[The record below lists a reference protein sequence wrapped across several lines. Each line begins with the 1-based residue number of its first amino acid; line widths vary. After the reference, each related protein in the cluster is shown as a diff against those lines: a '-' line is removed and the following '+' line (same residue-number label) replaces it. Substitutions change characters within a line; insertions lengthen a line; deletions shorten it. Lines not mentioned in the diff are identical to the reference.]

1 MRWRKG
7 IAFIRGINMY
17 GSNRITHAEMLK
29 LCKNIENDRVWIL
42 GLFRLDN
49 VVFQKRGI
57 HYASI
62 GKMLEKVLSKHFKR
76 PIYVTARSM
85 RTLKECLR
93 WERSSR

>member
-1 MRWRKG
+1 MKWRKG

-17 GSNRITHAEMLK
+17 GSNRITRAEMMK
-29 LCKNIENDRVWIL
+29 LCKSIENDRVRIL
-42 GLFRLDN
+42 GLFGLDN

-62 GKMLEKVLSKHFKR
+62 GKMLEKVLSKRFKR
-76 PIYVTARSM
+76 SIYVTARSM
-85 RTLKECLR
+85 RTLEGCLR